1 MNYTAIA
8 LKILDFLF
16 LKFHNQNKK
25 ISALTVNLTK
35 NQNRLK
41 EQDRMPEGFRN
52 QQQDG
57 LFSAVSVRMDFEA
70 MASPTVTMTPFIF
83 I

>member
-1 MNYTAIA
+1 
-8 LKILDFLF
+8 
-16 LKFHNQNKK
+16 
-25 ISALTVNLTK
+25 
-35 NQNRLK
+35 
-41 EQDRMPEGFRN
+41 MPEGFRN

-57 LFSAVSVRMDFEA
+57 LFNAVSVRMDFEA